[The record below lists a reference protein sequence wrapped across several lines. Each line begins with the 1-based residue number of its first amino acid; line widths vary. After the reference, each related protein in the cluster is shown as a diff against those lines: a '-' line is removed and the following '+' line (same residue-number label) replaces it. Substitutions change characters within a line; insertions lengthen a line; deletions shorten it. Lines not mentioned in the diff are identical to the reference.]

1 MSNFA
6 YQTPQSC
13 YTGAQARRATN
24 QIMRMRDLEKASGVG
39 RETIRFY
46 IREGLLPEPARA
58 SRNSA
63 SYGEEHVAR
72 LKAIKRLQEE
82 RFLPLAVI
90 RTLLD
95 DDSGERWLEPQAFP
109 MLDAL
114 LAARLGGEGE
124 RIGLAAL
131 RQRIGGEDDE
141 IAEHVAS
148 GLISVDVAATLSA
161 RDAAILTA
169 LAELR
174 DIGFTRD
181 LGFTAE
187 AMRFYTD
194 FIEWVTNQEMR
205 LFFEHT
211 TGQVG
216 EGQALLMAE
225 RGIAVINDLLSLLRT
240 RAILRKLGERRRVA
254 NDNA

>member
-1 MSNFA
+1 
-6 YQTPQSC
+6 
-13 YTGAQARRATN
+13 
-24 QIMRMRDLEKASGVG
+24 MRMRDLEKASGVG

-63 SYGEEHVAR
+63 SYGDDHVTR

-95 DDSGERWLEPQAFP
+95 ADDGDRWLEPQAFP
-109 MLDAL
+109 MLNAM
-114 LAARLGGEGE
+114 LAARLDQGAT
-124 RIGLAAL
+124 RLPVAAVIEQL
-131 RQRIGGEDDE
+131 GDDADM
-141 IAEHVAS
+141 IAEHVGT
-148 GLISVDVAATLSA
+148 GLVAVDADGSMSA
-161 RDAAILTA
+161 RDAAIMRS

-174 DIGFTRD
+174 DIGFTRE
-181 LGFTAE
+181 LGFTGE
-187 AMRFYTD
+187 GMRFYVD
-194 FIEWVTNQEMR
+194 FIEWVTTQEMR

-211 TGQVG
+211 AGQVG
-216 EGQALLMAE
+216 EDRALLMAE
-225 RGIAVINDLLSLLRT
+225 RGIAVINDLLSQLRT

-254 NDNA
+254 NDNL

>member
-1 MSNFA
+1 
-6 YQTPQSC
+6 
-13 YTGAQARRATN
+13 
-24 QIMRMRDLEKASGVG
+24 MRMRDIEKASGVG

-63 SYGEEHVAR
+63 SYGDDHVTR

-95 DDSGERWLEPQAFP
+95 ADDGDRWLEPQAFP
-109 MLDAL
+109 MLNAML
-114 LAARLGGEGE
+114 SARLDQGAM
-124 RIGLAAL
+124 RLPVAAVIEQL
-131 RQRIGGEDDE
+131 GDDADM
-141 IAEHVAS
+141 IAEHVGT
-148 GLISVDVAATLSA
+148 GLVAVDADGSMSA
-161 RDAAILTA
+161 RDAAIMRS

-174 DIGFTRD
+174 DIGFTRE
-181 LGFTAE
+181 LGFTGE
-187 AMRFYTD
+187 GMRFYVD
-194 FIEWVTNQEMR
+194 FIEWVTTREMR

-211 TGQVG
+211 AGQVG
-216 EGQALLMAE
+216 EDRALLMAE
-225 RGIAVINDLLSLLRT
+225 RGIAVINDLLSQLRT

-254 NDNA
+254 NDNL